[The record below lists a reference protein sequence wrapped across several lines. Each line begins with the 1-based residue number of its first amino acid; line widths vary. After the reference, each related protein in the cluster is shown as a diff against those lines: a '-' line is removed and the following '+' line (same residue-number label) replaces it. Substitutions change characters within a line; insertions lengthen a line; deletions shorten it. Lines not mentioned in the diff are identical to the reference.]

1 MKKRLLL
8 STFLA
13 STLILTGCASD
24 QSDNEDHH
32 TSTGI
37 HAPKSAKKLETK
49 DIFNS
54 DKKNSDISDA
64 EMKQAI
70 EKYLSVNSDILDNKY
85 IMQHKLDKQIDSQ
98 TKVTEKQAE
107 TLSHLSNLAVKNDL
121 HFKKFV
127 TENNI
132 PKEYKKPVE
141 LMMNYFKALNST
153 ITNVDEDIEKLSYQP
168 QNKINVVDVPTK
180 YAGDVN
186 KKQQDKI
193 KDFLK
198 SKGIKSDVIDK

>member
-70 EKYLSVNSDILDNKY
+70 EKYLSVNIDILDNKY

-153 ITNVDEDIEKLSYQP
+153 IANVDEDIEKLSYQP

>member
-153 ITNVDEDIEKLSYQP
+153 IANVNEDIEKLSYQP

-180 YAGDVN
+180 YVGDVN